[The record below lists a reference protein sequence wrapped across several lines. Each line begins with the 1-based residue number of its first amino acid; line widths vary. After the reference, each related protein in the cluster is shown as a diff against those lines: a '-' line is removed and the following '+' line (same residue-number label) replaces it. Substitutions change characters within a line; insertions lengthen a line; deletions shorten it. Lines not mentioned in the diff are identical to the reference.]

1 MLTCD
6 ALSRS
11 ITLQFFQ
18 NAFGCPASS
27 GKNREAGE
35 NPARSRHCEDRR
47 CGKATMQKPGD
58 LPERCLQLENAS
70 RKGVQAAVEIS
81 LPRKDPVDSLSLSRG
96 RKVGGI

>member
-47 CGKATMQKPGD
+47 FGKR
-58 LPERCLQLENAS
+58 RCKSQETCPDAVCSFRTPRARGFWPPWEFSS
-70 RKGVQAAVEIS
+70 RKKIPSPACHFRVAEI
-81 LPRKDPVDSLSLSRG
+81 VTG
-96 RKVGGI
+96 F